1 MFDWV
6 LSTPLKINV
15 KTIFLQADT
24 SDVYLGVCQVSMMEI
39 FMKVIND

>member
-15 KTIFLQADT
+15 KTIFLLADT
-24 SDVYLGVCQVSMMEI
+24 SDAYLGVCQVSMMEI